1 MDSENKSLVFQLSLK
16 ACSLES
22 KEIFGRF
29 CSRNR
34 EERVCEI
41 L

>member
-1 MDSENKSLVFQLSLK
+1 MDPENNSLGFQLSLK
-16 ACSLES
+16 VCGLES

-29 CSRNR
+29 CSRNP
-34 EERVCEI
+34 EEEVS

>member
-1 MDSENKSLVFQLSLK
+1 MDSANNSLVFQLSLK

-22 KEIFGRF
+22 KEMFGRF
-29 CSRNR
+29 CSRNL
-34 EERVCEI
+34 EGKAS

>member
-1 MDSENKSLVFQLSLK
+1 MDSENNSLVFQLSLK

-22 KEIFGRF
+22 KEIFRRF
-29 CSRNR
+29 CSRNP
-34 EERVCEI
+34 EEKVS